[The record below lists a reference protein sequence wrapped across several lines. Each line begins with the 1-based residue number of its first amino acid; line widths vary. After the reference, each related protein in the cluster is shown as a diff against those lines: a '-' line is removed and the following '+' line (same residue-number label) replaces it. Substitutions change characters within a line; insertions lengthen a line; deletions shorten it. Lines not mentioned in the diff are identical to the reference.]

1 MSATRNDPARPAVTS
16 RFWLLPF
23 ALAGLAACAQPPA
36 TAAPETPKENSA
48 MTAPPSVPTDATVTP
63 EEAADAA
70 AAAADRAAA
79 AAAAASAA
87 PPPKAIPP
95 SSAHLPVPQGPALAN
110 EELRAR
116 VLKLIGSLK
125 TARDTEADHVAKV
138 LGVRLGT
145 DPEDAAG
152 QVVEGRLSD
161 GGRYGVSVYNL
172 YPDGPGKRVEIGWT
186 PPGWKGDPRR
196 SENALTTCSLDFAPL
211 SDDIAALGYSRGQT
225 TSSRKER
232 WGFRKDVPANHITF
246 YVGVYLYRALD
257 GSDPKGRPC
266 VLYINIDAD
275 DAEVKYD

>member
-23 ALAGLAACAQPPA
+23 ALAGLAACAQPSA
-36 TAAPETPKENSA
+36 TAASEPPKEKSA
-48 MTAPPSVPTDATVTP
+48 MTAPPSVPVDATTTP

-70 AAAADRAAA
+70 AAASDRAAA
-79 AAAAASAA
+79 AAASET
-87 PPPKAIPP
+87 PPPKAVPP
-95 SSAHLPVPQGPALAN
+95 ASERLPMPQGPPLAN

-125 TARDTEADHVAKV
+125 TARDTESAHVAKV
-138 LGVRLGT
+138 LGLPLGP
-145 DPEDAAG
+145 DPEDADGRA
-152 QVVEGRLSD
+152 VEGRLSD
-161 GGRYGVSVYNL
+161 GGRYGVSVYKL
-172 YPDGPGKRVEIGWT
+172 YSDGPGKRVEIGWT
-186 PPGWKGDPRR
+186 PPGWKGDPRS
-196 SENALTTCSLDFAPL
+196 SENALTTCSLDFAPF
-211 SDDIAALGYSRGQT
+211 SDDIAALGYSRGKT

-275 DAEVKYD
+275 DAEVKYG